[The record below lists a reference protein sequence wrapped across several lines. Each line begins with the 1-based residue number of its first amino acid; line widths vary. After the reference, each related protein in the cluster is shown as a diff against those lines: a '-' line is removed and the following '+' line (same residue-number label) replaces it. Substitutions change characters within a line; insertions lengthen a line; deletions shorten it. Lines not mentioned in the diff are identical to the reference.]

1 MLRDARLVDAY
12 DVYQRLMDLWA
23 ASMQDDVYM
32 ISAEGWKAVL
42 DGQPNTDLIPV
53 DLVKATYFSKE
64 VGALE
69 ESEAKRD
76 AVTREIEEAVEEHG
90 GDDGLLADARNDA
103 DKINKAS
110 VTARLKVIA
119 ADRAAAEERQLL
131 ERMLKLWERE
141 SAAAKAAKDAAK
153 ALELTAEA
161 DAKLADVAAAAEK
174 PAGDAK
180 PKGVSDEFKKI
191 MEVDVI
197 CVELGVALLGLADK
211 KTGGDLL
218 DRVTGVR
225 RNFARDLG
233 MVIPPIAIRDNL
245 DLENSEYRFMLRGRE
260 VARGKVLLKHW
271 LAMNVS
277 NIPVNLRGVSTTE
290 PVFGIKATWVDD
302 EEKRTAE
309 IHGFTVVDPSS
320 VLITHLAETIKRSSY
335 LVLSRQDVQTLLD
348 TLKETSPVLV
358 TDVIPEQLTVGA
370 VQRVLQN
377 LLREG
382 ISIRNLVPIMETLG
396 DIAAVTKNPDELSEY
411 VRRRLGTYFVAEYES
426 APGVVKAV
434 TLEPRLE
441 QLLTGK
447 VHRTQFDVGLV
458 IDPQMAQYLLQEL
471 TKRMTEMAERGLV
484 PVLITTSELRLA
496 FRRFFEPSLSK
507 LVVLSYQE
515 LPQQTEIQNLAII
528 MPPPAAAGAV
538 ASK

>member
-1 MLRDARLVDAY
+1 
-12 DVYQRLMDLWA
+12 
-23 ASMQDDVYM
+23 
-32 ISAEGWKAVL
+32 
-42 DGQPNTDLIPV
+42 
-53 DLVKATYFSKE
+53 
-64 VGALE
+64 
-69 ESEAKRD
+69 
-76 AVTREIEEAVEEHG
+76 
-90 GDDGLLADARNDA
+90 
-103 DKINKAS
+103 
-110 VTARLKVIA
+110 
-119 ADRAAAEERQLL
+119 
-131 ERMLKLWERE
+131 
-141 SAAAKAAKDAAK
+141 
-153 ALELTAEA
+153 
-161 DAKLADVAAAAEK
+161 
-174 PAGDAK
+174 
-180 PKGVSDEFKKI
+180 
-191 MEVDVI
+191 
-197 CVELGVALLGLADK
+197 
-211 KTGGDLL
+211 
-218 DRVTGVR
+218 
-225 RNFARDLG
+225 
-233 MVIPPIAIRDNL
+233 
-245 DLENSEYRFMLRGRE
+245 MLRGRE

-277 NIPVNLRGVSTTE
+277 NSPVNLRGVATTE

-335 LVLSRQDVQTLLD
+335 LILSRQDVQTLLD

-411 VRRRLGTYFVAEYES
+411 VRRRLGTYFIAEYES
-426 APGVVKAV
+426 QPGVVKAI
-434 TLEPRLE
+434 TLEPRFE
-441 QLLTGK
+441 QQLTSK

-458 IDPQMAQYLLQEL
+458 VDPQVAQYLLQEL

-528 MPPPAAAGAV
+528 MPPLAPAGSPPAA
-538 ASK
+538 K

>member
-1 MLRDARLVDAY
+1 
-12 DVYQRLMDLWA
+12 
-23 ASMQDDVYM
+23 
-32 ISAEGWKAVL
+32 
-42 DGQPNTDLIPV
+42 
-53 DLVKATYFSKE
+53 
-64 VGALE
+64 
-69 ESEAKRD
+69 
-76 AVTREIEEAVEEHG
+76 
-90 GDDGLLADARNDA
+90 
-103 DKINKAS
+103 
-110 VTARLKVIA
+110 
-119 ADRAAAEERQLL
+119 
-131 ERMLKLWERE
+131 
-141 SAAAKAAKDAAK
+141 
-153 ALELTAEA
+153 
-161 DAKLADVAAAAEK
+161 
-174 PAGDAK
+174 
-180 PKGVSDEFKKI
+180 
-191 MEVDVI
+191 
-197 CVELGVALLGLADK
+197 
-211 KTGGDLL
+211 
-218 DRVTGVR
+218 
-225 RNFARDLG
+225 
-233 MVIPPIAIRDNL
+233 
-245 DLENSEYRFMLRGRE
+245 
-260 VARGKVLLKHW
+260 VLLKHW

-277 NIPVNLRGVSTTE
+277 NSPVNLRGVATTE

-335 LVLSRQDVQTLLD
+335 LILSRQDVQTLLD

-411 VRRRLGTYFVAEYES
+411 VRRRLGTYFIAEYES
-426 APGVVKAV
+426 QPGVVKAI
-434 TLEPRLE
+434 TLEPRFE
-441 QLLTGK
+441 QQLTSK

-458 IDPQMAQYLLQEL
+458 VDPQVAQYLLQEL

-528 MPPPAAAGAV
+528 MPPPAPAGSPPAA
-538 ASK
+538 K